1 MAVSGHGERVSDRSL
16 PAPESRGLSAIPVR
30 PVEQGLLGGQVG
42 DDLRQLIIG
51 GYLEPGTHLVEGA
64 LAERFDVSRGPVR
77 DALRQ
82 LEAEGLVESRRRG
95 VFVKGFTGE
104 DLAELYSLR
113 EALES
118 LALSLAIGRPGTDW
132 GLAEAAI
139 ARMAAAAE
147 LRDPGALAM
156 ADLEFHSE
164 LYRLSGHSR
173 VWKVWEQFR
182 PTMKA
187 VFSVGNSPDRDL
199 AGLAE
204 AHGLIL
210 DHARRGDTEKAQELL
225 AEHHRHGLEQRMRDL
240 PSVRR
245 ASRQER

>member
-1 MAVSGHGERVSDRSL
+1 MAALGRGEPLIERVR
-16 PAPESRGLSAIPVR
+16 ATETRGLSAIPAR

-42 DDLRQLIIG
+42 DDLRRLIIG
-51 GYLEPGTHLVEGA
+51 GQLEPGTHLVEGA

-95 VFVKGFTGE
+95 VFVKGFTRD

-113 EALES
+113 EAIES
-118 LALSLAIGRPGTDW
+118 LALSLAIGREDTDW
-132 GLAEAAI
+132 SAAEAAVI
-139 ARMAAAAE
+139 RMTEAAQG
-147 LRDPGALAM
+147 RDLEELAM
-156 ADLEFHSE
+156 ADLDFHTE
-164 LYRLSGHSR
+164 LYKLSGHSR
-173 VWKVWEQFR
+173 VWKIWEQFR

-199 AGLAE
+199 VGLARTHE
-204 AHGLIL
+204 RIL
-210 DHARRGDTEKAQELL
+210 EEARRGNAAQAQELL
-225 AEHHRHGLEQRMRDL
+225 TRHNRDGLEQRMREL

-245 ASRQER
+245 TGTQDR